1 MDIKTH
7 DNSDLNSLYI
17 INYTIDET
25 PDAGQF
31 KLHSHDSYE
40 MLIFFC
46 GDAEYISEGS
56 IYPLGKNDLVI
67 ARPHE
72 MHKVHHLSN
81 KRYKRCVLG
90 INNEFF
96 DKYNCCEY
104 KDFFSRHSAGTYN
117 MIKGDKVIESGIL
130 DLFNKIKM
138 YSNDFKDIYQ
148 PVISAIIIEILYIL
162 NTKEDIYEVPSQNT
176 LIRNTIR
183 YINEH
188 FCEKLNLSNI
198 ARDNFVSKY
207 YLCRVFKDKT
217 GYTITSYV
225 NHKRLQYVRELC
237 NDGMGIS
244 NASVEAGFSNYS
256 AFYKACMKETSL
268 PPKDM
273 VGK

>member
-1 MDIKTH
+1 MDIKTN
-7 DNSDLNSLYI
+7 DNSDLNYLYSVS
-17 INYTIDET
+17 YSIDET
-25 PDAGQF
+25 PDTEQF

-40 MLIFFC
+40 LLIFFG

-56 IYPLGKNDLVI
+56 IYPLGKNDLAI

-72 MHKVHHLSN
+72 MHKVHHLSS
-81 KRYKRCVLG
+81 KKYKRCVLG
-90 INNEFF
+90 INNDFF
-96 DKYNCCEY
+96 DKYNCSEY

-117 MIKGDKVIESGIL
+117 MIKGDKVIEAGIL
-130 DLFNKIKM
+130 DLFSKIKM
-138 YSNDFKDIYQ
+138 YSNNFKDIYK
-148 PVISAIIIEILYIL
+148 PVTAAIIVEILYIL
-162 NTKEDIYEVPSQNT
+162 NTKEDIYEAPSQNT
-176 LIRNTIR
+176 LIRNTIK

-188 FCEKLNLSNI
+188 FSEKLNLTNI

-207 YLCRVFKDKT
+207 YLCRVFKAKT
-217 GYTITSYV
+217 GYTITSYI
-225 NHKRLQYVRELC
+225 NHKRLQYVKELC